1 MKPIWGRR
9 SKITTLLSVDNL
21 TVTYGAVEALK
32 GVSLEIREGDIVAV
46 LGANGAGKTTLLKA
60 ISGLV
65 PIKAGAIKLRGEDLS
80 QYPAFRLAEMGIMHI
95 PEGRKVFATLSVEE
109 NLNLGSWSIR
119 KKISPEELQTNLDWV
134 YSLFPILKKR
144 RKQLAGTLSGGE
156 QQMLAIGRGLVSQP
170 KVLLL
175 DEPSLGLAP
184 VLVLEILRVVRQI
197 HAEQGVTILLVEQ
210 NARKALGIADYGYIL
225 ETGKIA
231 LHGPADT
238 LKTDEHV
245 KAAYLG
251 GGQFQRAAKNPGN
264 VA

>member
-9 SKITTLLSVDNL
+9 SKITALLSVENL
-21 TVTYGAVEALK
+21 VVTYGAVEALK
-32 GVSLEIREGDIVAV
+32 QVSLEINEEDIVAV

-65 PIKAGAIKLRGEDLS
+65 PIRDGVIKFRGEDLS

-95 PEGRKVFATLSVEE
+95 PEGRRVFSTLSVEE

-119 KKISPEELQTNLDWV
+119 KKTPPEELRKNLNWV
-134 YSLFPILKKR
+134 YSLFPILEKR
-144 RKQLAGTLSGGE
+144 RRQLAGTLSGGE

-184 VLVLEILRVVRQI
+184 VLVMEILKVVKEI

-210 NARKALGIADYGYIL
+210 NARKALSIADYGYIL

-231 LHGPADT
+231 LHGNAES
-238 LKTDEHV
+238 LRKDEHV

-251 GGQFQRAAKNPGN
+251 GGQLQKSAKSTET
-264 VA
+264 VE